1 MQQPSN
7 LARVTT
13 DRNVDD
19 DQGRLRSLISPF
31 RTLIKEIGKFG
42 VVGLIVY
49 VVDLG
54 LFNLLLYVGDPPLL
68 ADKPITSKA
77 ISVIVATTLSYG
89 LNRTWTFS
97 KRGGRSTRFREFV
110 LFVFFN
116 AIAMLIALACLALS
130 HYVLGLDSPLADNI
144 SANVVGLVL
153 GTIFRFWSYRTF
165 VFPAAA
171 DEDDDDD
178 LADASIV

>member
-1 MQQPSN
+1 MRQPSN

-13 DRNVDD
+13 DRGVDED
-19 DQGRLRSLISPF
+19 KGRFRALISPF
-31 RTLIKEIGKFG
+31 RTLIQELGKFG

-49 VVDLG
+49 FVDLG

-165 VFPAAA
+165 VFPAAE